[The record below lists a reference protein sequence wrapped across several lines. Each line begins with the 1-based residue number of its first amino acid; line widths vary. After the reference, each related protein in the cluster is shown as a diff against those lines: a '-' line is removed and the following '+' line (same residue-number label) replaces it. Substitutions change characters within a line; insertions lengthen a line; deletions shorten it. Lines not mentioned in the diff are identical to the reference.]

1 MNKNLREVCATL
13 DQWCKINNIAYDIVC
28 DEDDLQGVMLF
39 KSKKINGLLEYLQP
53 LLSGIHLEKQKVRG
67 GTILAFSVAAIS
79 ESVMENMIKNS
90 GNKKV
95 KSSFTEKIMDVFDNP
110 VIVAEETVD
119 EMDLKQALLDSA
131 KKIAAEDQ
139 YKDPTIARKGASATS
154 RLKKSAINPLL
165 HKELQGSE
173 APAKDDEEDSVTE
186 SIAMQQAMYNAL
198 KTGASA
204 LLPKKKSKKSPP
216 PVPGPSGP
224 KDDQSQEELDDI
236 VGDQFAD
243 ESVKKFNSALN
254 EALAGMATSDGQQPG
269 DLFDRFAKA
278 LDVLSSEMQIDLK
291 GALQKQGIK
300 AKESDD
306 RLKIILYTVS
316 KDTGAPVPLH
326 QIDAEM
332 LADKTQFENK
342 LRDIVDLA
350 KGQAPGT
357 DKQQQDI
364 MRNQDQ
370 AIRDI
375 ATAVSP
381 QDQEENNI
389 ETQMSMQP
397 IDSIEG
403 PPEDEEPVE
412 EPVEEL
418 VGKV

>member
-1 MNKNLREVCATL
+1 MNNNLREICATL
-13 DQWCKINNIAYDIVC
+13 DQWCKTNNVSYDIVC

-39 KSKKINGLLEYLQP
+39 KSKKINGLLEHLQP
-53 LLSGIHLEKQKVRG
+53 LLSNIHLEKQKVRG

-79 ESVMENMIKNS
+79 ESVMENMVKNS

-95 KSSFTEKIMDVFDNP
+95 ESSFIEKIADAFDSP
-110 VIVAEETVD
+110 VVMPTEETVD
-119 EMDLKQALLDSA
+119 EVDIKQALLDSA

-139 YKDPTIARKGASATS
+139 YKTPTIARKAASATS
-154 RLKKSAINPLL
+154 RLKKSAVNPLL

-186 SIAMQQAMYNAL
+186 SL
-198 KTGASA
+198 T
-204 LLPKKKSKKSPP
+204 
-216 PVPGPSGP
+216 PG
-224 KDDQSQEELDDI
+224 
-236 VGDQFAD
+236 
-243 ESVKKFNSALN
+243 KFDNALN
-254 EALAGMATSDGQQPG
+254 EALSGMATPDGQQAG
-269 DLFDRFAKA
+269 DLFEKFHKA
-278 LDVLSSEMQIDLK
+278 LDVLSAEMGIKLQD
-291 GALQKQGIK
+291 ALAQQGIK
-300 AKESDD
+300 AKVSDD
-306 RLKIILYTVS
+306 KSRVILYTIS

-381 QDQEENNI
+381 EDQEQNNI
-389 ETQMSMQP
+389 EAQMNMQP
-397 IDSIEG
+397 IDSIESSL
-403 PPEDEEPVE
+403 EEPVE
-412 EPVEEL
+412 EPVE
-418 VGKV
+418 KV